1 MTLDGDTKKMIQD
14 LGHALAQAIAASPEA
29 SAAVRGI
36 RRQGYSLYLVLDRKE
51 EGLRGA
57 RIELTTR
64 QTRSKEPAFLLDK
77 GDVSLLKSMGID
89 ATRRGK
95 RRRAP

>member
-1 MTLDGDTKKMIQD
+1 MPTDEHVKKMMQD
-14 LGHALAQAIAASPEA
+14 LGHALSQAIATSPEV

-36 RRQGYSLYLVLDRKE
+36 RQEGYSVYLALDCKE
-51 EGLRGA
+51 DGQKGA

-64 QTRSKEPAFLLDK
+64 QPKSKVPSFLLDK

-89 ATRRGK
+89 ATRSG
-95 RRRAP
+95 RRRRTP

>member
-1 MTLDGDTKKMIQD
+1 MPIDDDTKKMMQE
-14 LGHALAQAIAASPEA
+14 LGHALTRAIATAPGV

-36 RRQGYSLYLVLDRKE
+36 RRQGYSLYLVLDREE
-51 EGLRGA
+51 EGQRGA

-64 QTRSKEPAFLLDK
+64 ETSSKSPVFVLDK

-89 ATRRGK
+89 ATRPGK